1 MAKDIKPKTISFKDG
16 RDVDRIDEL
25 FKPGT
30 RLYKR
35 VPDAIK
41 GNRSKMALW
50 SIEALTQLYDGG
62 VDNLQAE
69 LFTPESEQ
77 SKVTTDE
84 INRLK
89 ERIAQLEQ
97 LESGYVKDINEL
109 IRQRKEAVTTSKDQE
124 RLLVFYRTMA
134 KNLGVTV
141 DEERGSY
148 REKYD
153 DVWIHPAIL

>member
-1 MAKDIKPKTISFKDG
+1 MANDIKPKTISFKDG

-30 RLYKR
+30 RLYNR
-35 VPDAIK
+35 APDAIK

-69 LFTPESEQ
+69 LFSPESEQ
-77 SKVTTDE
+77 SKVTTEE
-84 INRLK
+84 IGRLK
-89 ERIAQLEQ
+89 ERITQLEQ

-124 RLLVFYRTMA
+124 RLLEFYRTMA
-134 KNLGVTV
+134 RNLGVTV

-153 DVWIHPAIL
+153 DVWIHPAL